1 MKKLALLATLLLA
14 ALLPLQAQTVVYS
27 GLRSYAASAIGADT
41 GVRLI
46 GSAISWHKLTWTK
59 SGTVTVCSVQVDS
72 SADNITWGDGDI
84 IAVQDCSSNG
94 ATIPYNFTVNY
105 VRIHFVTTFTG
116 TGSVTAVWTGY
127 ISRPGGAVGPATA
140 NQVAYFTGTDTVG
153 GDTGLTY
160 DPATGL
166 TIGGTGLGNIT
177 PAALPGAPVAG
188 NWGILAGSPDTFWF
202 FNDTAVQYALTKP
215 VDLYGSSPAALLVTK
230 AAGADPTTDN
240 CVKWLAG
247 GGVGDAGAACGGS
260 SLGYIIDF
268 RTTTSTSPADST
280 SYYFG
285 NYPTLAANL
294 PTGYADIDV
303 PKACT
308 AKRAEFKMVVSG
320 TAATNENVTVDF
332 WLNNATSF
340 GSVTQQWDTL
350 AHATSIVTGLTQALA
365 AGDLIEVRIQ
375 TPAWATNP
383 TNVHGWA
390 QLYCE

>member
-1 MKKLALLATLLLA
+1 
-14 ALLPLQAQTVVYS
+14 
-27 GLRSYAASAIGADT
+27 
-41 GVRLI
+41 
-46 GSAISWHKLTWTK
+46 
-59 SGTVTVCSVQVDS
+59 
-72 SADNITWGDGDI
+72 
-84 IAVQDCSSNG
+84 
-94 ATIPYNFTVNY
+94 
-105 VRIHFVTTFTG
+105 
-116 TGSVTAVWTGY
+116 
-127 ISRPGGAVGPATA
+127 
-140 NQVAYFTGTDTVG
+140 VG

-240 CVKWLAG
+240 CVKWVAG

>member
-46 GSAISWHKLTWTK
+46 GSAISWHILTWTK

-166 TIGGTGLGNIT
+166 TIGGAGLGYMT
-177 PAALPGAPVAG
+177 PAADPTGGDLVAG
-188 NWGILAGSPDTFWF
+188 KFWF
-202 FNDTAVQYALTKP
+202 NNTAPAAVLSKFYDGTAKQTNLTSP
-215 VDLYGSSPAALLVTK
+215 ASLFGSSPAALLVTK

-247 GGVGDAGAACGGS
+247 GGVGDAGAACGIGIKS
-260 SLGYIIDF
+260 IWIDTPVVADSGRIQF
-268 RTTTSTSPADST
+268 MFPVAVTITRVACSTKLATSTVDL
-280 SYYFG
+280 
-285 NYPTLAANL
+285 NMEE
-294 PTGYADIDV
+294 
-303 PKACT
+303 
-308 AKRAEFKMVVSG
+308 RA
-320 TAATNENVTVDF
+320 AATPDTAGTDVLSAELVCDTNQQTSCASGCDVNTITNGGIAARVPVAITPSAIA
-332 WLNNATSF
+332 NAPT
-340 GSVTQQWDTL
+340 
-350 AHATSIVTGLTQALA
+350 
-365 AGDLIEVRIQ
+365 DLRIFIE
-375 TPAWATNP
+375 
-383 TNVHGWA
+383 
-390 QLYCE
+390 YY

>member
-1 MKKLALLATLLLA
+1 MKRLLVLLFLCSMA
-14 ALLPLQAQTVVYS
+14 YGQTVPYS
-27 GLRSYAASAIGADT
+27 GLKSYTASAVVADT

-116 TGSVTAVWTGY
+116 TGSVAAVWTGY

-188 NWGILAGSPDTFWF
+188 NFGILAGSPDTFWF

-247 GGVGDAGAACGGS
+247 GGVGDAGAACGIGTKS
-260 SLGYIIDF
+260 IWIDTPVVADSGRIQF
-268 RTTTSTSPADST
+268 MFPVAVTITRVACSTKLATSTVDL
-280 SYYFG
+280 
-285 NYPTLAANL
+285 NMEE
-294 PTGYADIDV
+294 
-303 PKACT
+303 
-308 AKRAEFKMVVSG
+308 RA
-320 TAATNENVTVDF
+320 AATPDTAGTDVLSAELVCDTNQQTSCASGCDVNTITNGGIAARVPVAITPSAIA
-332 WLNNATSF
+332 NAPT
-340 GSVTQQWDTL
+340 
-350 AHATSIVTGLTQALA
+350 
-365 AGDLIEVRIQ
+365 DLRIFIE
-375 TPAWATNP
+375 
-383 TNVHGWA
+383 
-390 QLYCE
+390 YY